1 MKANFRRLLSCV
13 LAVLMV
19 VASFTFTA
27 AAASYA
33 DVSTVSSATISE
45 INTGNPLDYE
55 VGEDIVAQFQIK
67 SGSTVLTAPSVHYSA
82 VMDDGRTLTG
92 NVSPV
97 DGVYTITL
105 KGGLRRPGFVLMT
118 VSACDANG
126 NKYTKNTTPKIEPYG
141 FGAGADIDKIQSIYG
156 VPDEYSD
163 FGEFNAFWDE
173 TLAQLDAEGGEA
185 TLDYI
190 CYCGEYTFSGV
201 KYDCYE
207 LEINCP
213 KDDNYKDTW
222 GGDNHVAAYLTIPHG
237 KTDLKAQFLYKG
249 YDWISA
255 SGSHTSIEPQSSI
268 CNPNYITISVS
279 PHSIPAPHNVAEA
292 DASSTWVSDGAY
304 IGDYYK
310 NSSGGYLY
318 DTYKYTN
325 NHGKNET
332 ENASPYTTYF
342 KYMLMRD
349 VQAVNFLKLYFNDT
363 GVSGTVNGV
372 DTSVFAGVWDGAN
385 ILTSG
390 SSQGGYQALAVAGLD
405 SDVNSVSAGVPWF
418 ADQGVTSADSDRY
431 KPTSPRNF
439 PYGEGLRYVDT
450 ANLATRISKD
460 CSVTINAGLKDS
472 LVPPSTVMSIY
483 DLLNCN
489 VTLKF
494 NQNMGHGGSGQYSQ
508 SISKTVDTSEKSHTI
523 NYVSDFDASFKA
535 DFEAAWEKVCDTNV
549 VSVDLYKV
557 DKSTD
562 IDFKALAA
570 SSTADGIGIVLTG
583 EGLTNINAKLAE
595 IYALHNDVN
604 SKVWVIENNN
614 ALDGK
619 NAAITFDACMNWGD
633 RPTAD
638 GSIKLYTE
646 DGELGQTSVLGA
658 NVPYAVIATP
668 LWVSAQ
674 GILVDAENVT
684 LKDGMLSTSVD
695 EASVTFSAPAY
706 SASYNMTGVGDAADY
721 GNIEGIGLWVVGNDG
736 TLTIKGAGAIP
747 TYDSYADAP
756 WAENTITNVVV
767 SDGITSIGANSLA
780 ISGVTVNLPL
790 SVAAIEVGA
799 VSADATIVSYDN
811 AYAKTFAKEN
821 SIKFTNLGATGSAGT
836 DLTWLLDIDSGVLTI
851 EGTGTKTYSGSG
863 GWSSDG
869 SKEKLSVF
877 YPYKDQIK
885 TIKFGDSVTNIGSK
899 TFYYIGGLTTVELT
913 PNIKTIE
920 NNAFGNCANLS
931 TIYVKGNEPVTGTYD
946 LTYVTSM
953 TGGYQFDGSGKT
965 TLKEVKLSDNLTG
978 GLGDKF
984 ISYNSSLKSITIPA
998 GVTSFSYRTFNQCT
1012 ALKEVTFLGNPTIPN
1027 NFLLNADEQVD
1038 KNNISKGYKTYI
1050 DTIYAKEGTS
1060 IQTWVD
1066 TANAKYEE
1074 IGVTHR
1080 VTFSA
1085 LEEEP
1090 VARGKAGE
1098 NLTWKIMN
1106 ENGEYVMY
1114 IQGTGNTIRG
1124 YNTETGAFE
1133 TAQGYGGPAV
1143 AKFDWA
1149 PYATSIKKMVI
1160 EAPVTAIYGYN
1171 LANFDNCHTVELP
1184 TSMTAIKNDSCF
1196 NDMDRLATVYTTGQT
1211 PEVGT
1216 ANLSN
1221 ITSIAG
1227 YAFVKSS
1234 IKKIIFAEG
1243 VKINGNAFVWN
1254 TKLESVEIPNGA
1266 TVATTAFRG
1275 YPSNSSLTSV
1285 TYADEFATVM
1295 YTPFV
1300 PFSDGTVNNY
1310 ITTIT
1315 VNNPSATFEGC
1326 TTSDYS
1332 AFLNAMGAL
1341 TTVKGYSDSTAEA
1354 MVEWA
1359 NANGREIEFVSL
1371 GGANVASGSYSGA
1384 TWTLTTGEDGK
1395 YVITIGGDVTS
1406 LPAASSDW
1414 GLDSYKADVTKVVI
1428 EAPITSLNATVKDM
1442 FANALILELPT
1453 SCKSIGGSAL
1463 NDARKLH
1470 TVYTTGQEMV
1480 EGTFNLSNI
1489 TSVASYALVRNMMDT
1504 IIVGENCNF
1513 SSNALFWQGNLSK
1526 VIISEGAK
1534 IGKMS
1539 FVSGTSNYAS
1549 DDRVWEKAS
1558 VEFPASMSVIPAES
1572 FYGNNGTS
1580 DGSKFPNNVVVE
1592 ITVKNPDALFAI
1604 ATNATANDYEG
1615 FVTWMSA
1622 LKTVKGSVGSTAET
1636 FVNWA
1641 NEYFTENAIDRTIT
1655 FEEIG
1660 TVASGMP
1667 IGDDLYFRIL
1677 DDGNGKYI
1685 FDIYGTGTTAQAMS
1699 TSGEYL
1705 AGGYANFVGNN
1716 KYKETNY
1723 YQYCGKVS
1731 KIKFSAPNLTKIS
1744 GYLFQAMGAQ
1754 ILELHPNMTN
1764 INNDA
1769 FNGLTTLTTVYTT
1782 GQTPEIGVA
1791 NLTNVPTIGGYVFYQ
1806 NKFVKI
1812 LLNENLTSIG
1822 TYTFGNATKLEMI
1835 EIPAKVTSIGA
1846 NAFINASNLK
1856 YISFGADSFTYS
1868 SSSFSGICADVTI
1881 AGKTGSTAETLAEE
1895 KGVQFIDSAYINEIV
1910 AVYSNG
1916 NSVILLDKVDDK
1928 NVTAYATGSATY
1940 FNMGYTNYDTAV
1952 NQNKNGHLRVWDKY
1966 KSLITKAIYVNPG
1979 FTKIDSSFA
1988 THANLKTVEIPASV
2002 TAITDSGF
2010 NGSGLTTLY
2019 ITGNAV
2025 KEGVID
2031 LSNITSLGSMC
2042 MASAKAHTILLNDN
2056 LSGTWGQNLF
2066 FQCKSLLYIRVPV
2079 GVTSF
2084 TGMVFNGSSKLNT
2097 VLFENKNTTIS
2108 SDAFSG
2114 CTGLKTIIGY
2124 RGSTAETYANANGLE
2139 FIPLETES
2147 LLTFE
2152 GYEIREKDYNGLR
2165 SIFTANPAAMA
2176 ALEAK
2181 GLKVV
2186 EYGSLLAS
2194 TDKLNDAGVE
2204 LTIAKNADGEY
2215 ASHGFA
2221 VVSPIYQK
2229 GFRVGK
2235 ILSESETAIEYACTV
2250 TYFNESNYTKNVTF
2264 RGYIVYE
2271 DKEGN
2276 DYVVYADLIGD
2287 DGEIYNSTNLEFV
2300 CQGMIDDGR
2309 DLSANI
2315 SWLDVL
2321 KFRENLVK

>member
-33 DVSTVSSATISE
+33 DVSTVSSATIIE

-67 SGSTVLTAPSVHYSA
+67 NGSTVLTAPSVHYSA

-126 NKYTKNTTPKIEPYG
+126 NMYTKYTTPKIEPYG

-173 TLAQLDAEGGEA
+173 TLAQLDADGGEA
-185 TLDYI
+185 SINYI
-190 CYCGEYTFSGV
+190 YKCADVTYSGV
-201 KYDCYE
+201 TYDCYE

-213 KDDNYKDTW
+213 KDDNYKDSW
-222 GGDNHVAAYLTIPHG
+222 GGDNHVAAYLTIPQG

-255 SGSHTSIEPQSSI
+255 SGLHTSIVPQSSI
-268 CNPNYITISVS
+268 CYPNYITISVS

-325 NHGKNET
+325 SHGNNTT

-349 VQAVNFLKLYFNDT
+349 VQAVNFLKLYFNET

-460 CSVTINAGLKDS
+460 CNVTINAGLKDS

-557 DKSTD
+557 DKNTD
-562 IDFKALAA
+562 IDFKTLATI
-570 SSTADGIGIVLTG
+570 STADGIGIVLTG

-721 GNIEGIGLWVVGNDG
+721 GNIEGIGLWVMGNDG

-756 WAENTITNVVV
+756 WAENNITNVVV
-767 SDGITSIGANSLA
+767 SDGITSIGANAFA

-811 AYAKTFAKEN
+811 AYAKTFAKDN
-821 SIKFTNLGATGSAGT
+821 SIKFTNLGAIGSAGT

-885 TIKFGDSVTNIGSK
+885 TIKFCDSVTNIGSK
-899 TFYYIGGLTTVELT
+899 TFYRIDGLTTVELT

-1027 NFLLNADEQVD
+1027 NFLLNVDEQVNKD
-1038 KNNISKGYKTYI
+1038 DISKGYKTYI
-1050 DTIYAKEGTS
+1050 DTIYAKEGTN
-1060 IQTWVD
+1060 IQTWVG

-1090 VARGKAGE
+1090 VAK
-1098 NLTWKIMN
+1098 
-1106 ENGEYVMY
+1106 
-1114 IQGTGNTIRG
+1114 GT
-1124 YNTETGAFE
+1124 
-1133 TAQGYGGPAV
+1133 
-1143 AKFDWA
+1143 
-1149 PYATSIKKMVI
+1149 
-1160 EAPVTAIYGYN
+1160 
-1171 LANFDNCHTVELP
+1171 
-1184 TSMTAIKNDSCF
+1184 
-1196 NDMDRLATVYTTGQT
+1196 
-1211 PEVGT
+1211 
-1216 ANLSN
+1216 
-1221 ITSIAG
+1221 
-1227 YAFVKSS
+1227 
-1234 IKKIIFAEG
+1234 
-1243 VKINGNAFVWN
+1243 
-1254 TKLESVEIPNGA
+1254 
-1266 TVATTAFRG
+1266 
-1275 YPSNSSLTSV
+1275 
-1285 TYADEFATVM
+1285 
-1295 YTPFV
+1295 
-1300 PFSDGTVNNY
+1300 
-1310 ITTIT
+1310 
-1315 VNNPSATFEGC
+1315 
-1326 TTSDYS
+1326 
-1332 AFLNAMGAL
+1332 
-1341 TTVKGYSDSTAEA
+1341 YSD
-1354 MVEWA
+1354 
-1359 NANGREIEFVSL
+1359 
-1371 GGANVASGSYSGA
+1371 A

-1428 EAPITSLNATVKDM
+1428 TAPITSLSGVVRTM
-1442 FANALILELPT
+1442 FTKAEIIELPT
-1453 SCKSIGGSAL
+1453 SCKTIEGSAL
-1463 NDARKLH
+1463 NDYRSLH

-1489 TSVASYALVRNMMDT
+1489 TLVRGYALVWNAMDT
-1504 IIVGENCNF
+1504 VIIGENCTF
-1513 SSNALFWQGNLSK
+1513 SGSAMFWQTNLSK
-1526 VIISEGAK
+1526 VVISEGAT
-1534 IGKMS
+1534 IGTQS
-1539 FVSGTSNYAS
+1539 FVSGTSAY
-1549 DDRVWEKAS
+1549 DGRVWKDTS
-1558 VEFPASMSVIPAES
+1558 VEFPKSMGVIPAAA
-1572 FYGNNGTS
+1572 FYGNQGTDLS
-1580 DGSKFPNNVVVE
+1580 TVFPNNVVVE

-1622 LKTVKGSVGSTAET
+1622 LETVKGTVGSTAET

-1641 NEYFTENAIDRTIT
+1641 NEYFAENEIDRAIT
-1655 FEEIG
+1655 FEAID

-1705 AGGYANFVGNN
+1705 AGGYPNFVEND
-1716 KYKETNY
+1716 KYEETNY

-1744 GYLFQAMGAQ
+1744 GYLFQEMGAQ

-1764 INNDA
+1764 INSDA

-1822 TYTFGNATKLEMI
+1822 KYTFGNATKLEMI
-1835 EIPAKVTSIGA
+1835 EIPAKVTSIDA
-1846 NAFINASNLK
+1846 NAFVNASNLK

-1952 NQNKNGHLRVWDKY
+1952 NKDKNGHLRVWDKY

-2002 TAITDSGF
+2002 TAITASGF

-2056 LSGTWGQNLF
+2056 LSGAWGQNLF
-2066 FQCKSLLYIRVPV
+2066 FRCDNLLYIRVPV
-2079 GVTSF
+2079 GVTSLDGTTF
-2084 TGMVFNGSSKLNT
+2084 FNSSKLNT
-2097 VLFENKNTTIS
+2097 VLFESKTTVIGAS
-2108 SDAFSG
+2108 AFSG

-2215 ASHGFA
+2215 ASHSFA

-2276 DYVVYADLIGD
+2276 DYVVYANLIGA

-2300 CQGMIDDGR
+2300 CQGMIADGI